1 MDKTLKQYIFHQL
14 FKAVKSTMQLCLHVG
29 VCVRACGSTEH
40 FRIRIVSVV
49 VSGRSGPGWT
59 VVVAVTLACSDHSA
73 LSETML

>member
-1 MDKTLKQYIFHQL
+1 
-14 FKAVKSTMQLCLHVG
+14 MQLCLHVG
-29 VCVRACGSTEH
+29 VCVRACDSTEH